1 MFLSSKRE
9 SVCVFLYVF
18 RLAVLFNK
26 GFINSLNVGLL
37 KLKRNLG
44 LVLNKKT
51 KLNII
56 HLEN

>member
-1 MFLSSKRE
+1 M
-9 SVCVFLYVF
+9 CVFLYVF